1 MMRPV
6 KPLGRSRRQEPLT
19 TMTATDRPVF
29 PDAALPDAGLP
40 PDRPVRRKN
49 SRADAERTI
58 QVSLR
63 LPASQ
68 VTALRELAFAAGRRE
83 QCMITP
89 QEIVRRMIADAL
101 RDIEAPPTA

>member
-1 MMRPV
+1 
-6 KPLGRSRRQEPLT
+6 
-19 TMTATDRPVF
+19 MTAIDRTVS
-29 PDAALPDAGLP
+29 PDTANGSDE
-40 PDRPVRRKN
+40 PVRRN
-49 SRADAERTI
+49 GRGRRDAEQTI

-89 QEIVRRMIADAL
+89 QEIVRRMIAGAL
-101 RDIEAPPTA
+101 KSGPAPATE